1 MQTFTAP
8 LNTNYKIE
16 CWGASGGNSYE
27 VTNPGHT
34 KFTNTVYGGKGAY
47 CSGMVAI
54 PYNLGLYVYA
64 GQSGEETMEH
74 TFNGGG
80 TAGMQSDG
88 RSGGGATDV
97 RLTEGNTWNE
107 FNSLKSRIIVAA
119 GGGGA
124 HHFNLG
130 CNGGNAGGL
139 FGQDGFYKRA
149 YDDYQYTVA
158 TGATQT
164 SGGHGG
170 VGYWSGFDGTFGVGG
185 DFNNIYFDG
194 GYWGSGGGGG
204 YYGGGG
210 GGVNYQVVGSGAG
223 GSSFISGYSGC
234 DAIAESSTEDH
245 IIHTGQANHYS
256 GKVFTNSVMIDGG
269 SAMPKPKG
277 GTETGHS
284 GDGYCI
290 ISWISPGL

>member
-8 LNTNYKIE
+8 ISGDYKLE
-16 CWGASGGNSYE
+16 VWGAQGGNSYDSG
-27 VTNPGHT
+27 NGYSG
-34 KFTNTVYGGKGAY
+34 TVYGGKGGY
-47 CSGMVAI
+47 CSGTVTF
-54 PYNLGLYVYA
+54 PSYLNVYVYV
-64 GQSGEETMEH
+64 GQSGEDINRAY

-80 TAGMQSDG
+80 KGGPAYNG

-124 HHFNLG
+124 QHFVYG

-139 FGQDGFYKRA
+139 SGQDGLYWGY
-149 YDDYQYTVA
+149 YDSYPYSVA
-158 TGATQT
+158 RGAAQTYGGGGGSGEHSDGDGT
-164 SGGHGG
+164 SGLFGIGG
-170 VGYWSGFDGTFGVGG
+170 SHNEV
-185 DFNNIYFDG
+185 NH
-194 GYWGSGGGGG
+194 GSGGGGG

-210 GGVNYQVVGSGAG
+210 GGNVSGGVGSGAG
-223 GSSFISGYSGC
+223 GSSFISGYPGC

-245 IIHTGQANHYS
+245 IVHTGQPNHYS
-256 GKVFTNSVMIDGG
+256 GYVFTNPVMIDGG
-269 SAMPKPKG
+269 STMPSPSG

-284 GDGYCI
+284 GNGYCI
-290 ISWISPGL
+290 ITWQQLPQ

>member
-1 MQTFTAP
+1 MQEFTAP
-8 LNTNYKIE
+8 LNTTYKIE
-16 CWGASGGNSYE
+16 CWGAQGGCIHSNSY
-27 VTNPGHT
+27 
-34 KFTNTVYGGKGAY
+34 YDLGGKGAY

-54 PYNLGLYVYA
+54 PYNLGLYVYV

-139 FGQDGFYKRA
+139 FGQDGFYKKNMMI
-149 YDDYQYTVA
+149 V
-158 TGATQT
+158 
-164 SGGHGG
+164 
-170 VGYWSGFDGTFGVGG
+170 
-185 DFNNIYFDG
+185 NI
-194 GYWGSGGGGG
+194 
-204 YYGGGG
+204 
-210 GGVNYQVVGSGAG
+210 
-223 GSSFISGYSGC
+223 
-234 DAIAESSTEDH
+234 
-245 IIHTGQANHYS
+245 
-256 GKVFTNSVMIDGG
+256 
-269 SAMPKPKG
+269 
-277 GTETGHS
+277 
-284 GDGYCI
+284 
-290 ISWISPGL
+290 L

>member
-8 LNTNYKIE
+8 LNTTYKIE

-27 VTNPGHT
+27 VTNPEHT

-54 PYNLGLYVYA
+54 PYNLGLYVYV

-124 HHFNLG
+124 HHYLG

-139 FGQDGFYKRA
+139 SGHDGLYSV
-149 YDDYQYTVA
+149 DLVNGPNDPLSIA

-164 SGGHGG
+164 QGGIGGSGISNGNN
-170 VGYWSGFDGTFGVGG
+170 GTFGIGG
-185 DFNNIYFDG
+185 NGNNTGKY
-194 GYWGSGGGGG
+194 GSGGGGG

-210 GGVNYQVVGSGAG
+210 GSYAHNIVGSGAG
-223 GSSFISGYSGC
+223 GSSFISGYLGC
-234 DAIAESSTEDH
+234 DAIDRRSYCSYRST
-245 IIHTGQANHYS
+245 
-256 GKVFTNSVMIDGG
+256 
-269 SAMPKPKG
+269 
-277 GTETGHS
+277 
-284 GDGYCI
+284 
-290 ISWISPGL
+290 

>member
-8 LNTNYKIE
+8 LNTTYKIE
-16 CWGASGGNSYE
+16 CWGASGGNSYK
-27 VTNPGHT
+27 VTNPNHLPL
-34 KFTNTVYGGKGAY
+34 TNTVYGGRGGY
-47 CSGMVAI
+47 CSGMLVMS
-54 PYNLGLYVYA
+54 YNLSLYVYI

-80 TAGMQSDG
+80 TAGIDSDG

-97 RLTEGNTWNE
+97 RLTNGTWNE

-124 HHFNLG
+124 HHFILG

-139 FGQDGFYKRA
+139 SGENGFYYRA
-149 YDDYQYTVA
+149 QGNDPYSIA

-164 SGGHGG
+164 SGGIGG
-170 VGYWSGFDGTFGVGG
+170 IGGRNGYNGSLGIGG
-185 DFNNIYFDG
+185 DYNNIWFDG

-223 GSSFISGYSGC
+223 GSSFISGYTGC
-234 DAIAESSTEDH
+234 DAIAESSTEEN
-245 IIHTGQANHYS
+245 IEHTGQPNHYS
-256 GKVFTNSVMIDGG
+256 GYVFSNSVMIDGG
-269 SAMPKPKG
+269 STMPSPSG
-277 GTETGHS
+277 GTETGHE
-284 GDGYCI
+284 GNGYCI
-290 ISWISPGL
+290 ITWVPIL

>member
-1 MQTFTAP
+1 M
-8 LNTNYKIE
+8 E
-16 CWGASGGNSYE
+16 VWGASGGNCY
-27 VTNPGHT
+27 NGG
-34 KFTNTVYGGKGAY
+34 NTTYGGKGGY
-47 CSGMVAI
+47 CSGTVTF
-54 PYNLGLYVYA
+54 PSYLNVYVYV
-64 GQSGEETMEH
+64 GQSGEDINRAY

-80 TAGMQSDG
+80 KGGPAYNG

-149 YDDYQYTVA
+149 YDDCQYTVA

-185 DFNNIYFDG
+185 DFNNINFDG

-234 DAIAESSTEDH
+234 DAIAESSTEGH

-269 SAMPKPKG
+269 SAMPSPSG
-277 GTETGHS
+277 GTETGHE
-284 GDGYCI
+284 GNGYCI
-290 ISWISPGL
+290 ITWQQLPQ